1 MSCKCRNPKRLEN
14 SAGGN
19 KFFVCAKSKGGCG
32 EEIDDSLDFGRFNPY
47 DVLDKDCP
55 NCGGI
60 GTVLKL
66 SMAGYY
72 DAFCEHC
79 SGTGKA

>member
-1 MSCKCRNPKRLEN
+1 MSCKCLNPKRMEN
-14 SAGGN
+14 SAGGE

-32 EEIDDSLDFGRFNPY
+32 EEIIDLDFGTFNPY
-47 DVLDKDCP
+47 DVLDKDCL

-60 GTVLKL
+60 GTVLRL

-72 DAFCEHC
+72 DALCEHC
-79 SGTGKA
+79 SGTGKT